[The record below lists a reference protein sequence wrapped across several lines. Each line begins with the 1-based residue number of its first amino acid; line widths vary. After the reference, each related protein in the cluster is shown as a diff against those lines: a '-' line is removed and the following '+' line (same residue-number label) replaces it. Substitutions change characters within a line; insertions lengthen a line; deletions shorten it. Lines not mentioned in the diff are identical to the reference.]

1 MDNLTLFFLAFGLS
15 NKNPFLDQLMIFGAE
30 YVIYITLAL
39 MFILAFKSGTKEK
52 KAFLLAIFSLPVVVI
67 LIKIIHLFIFEPR
80 PFLTFDIS
88 PIIAHDTSSSF
99 PSRHA
104 SLMAAFALAYIIY
117 KPRWGLV
124 FLLLM
129 LWVGVA
135 RIYVGVHYPL
145 DILGGVIVGFLSVL
159 LTRQMIKILKGRLM
173 LR

>member
-1 MDNLTLFFLAFGLS
+1 
-15 NKNPFLDQLMIFGAE
+15 
-30 YVIYITLAL
+30 
-39 MFILAFKSGTKEK
+39 
-52 KAFLLAIFSLPVVVI
+52 
-67 LIKIIHLFIFEPR
+67 
-80 PFLTFDIS
+80 
-88 PIIAHDTSSSF
+88 
-99 PSRHA
+99 
-104 SLMAAFALAYIIY
+104 MAAFALAYIIY